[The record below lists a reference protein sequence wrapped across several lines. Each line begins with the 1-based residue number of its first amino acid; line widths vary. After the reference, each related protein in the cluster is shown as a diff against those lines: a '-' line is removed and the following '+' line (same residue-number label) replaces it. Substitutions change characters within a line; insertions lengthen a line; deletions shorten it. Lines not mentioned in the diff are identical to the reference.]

1 MSKAEFLDGLRRAL
15 SATGS
20 SSLIE
25 ENLVYYNNYIDAE
38 ISKGRSEKEVLDE
51 LGDPRLIARSIMDAG
66 GYTDSVVEED
76 ARRSSYDKGYNEG
89 YQNRENGGSFHMFR
103 ISGWQATLALIVI
116 ALVVIGIFYI
126 IGKIIGGIFTL
137 IGPLLG
143 PICMIIAIR
152 WFIKIFRE

>member
-25 ENLVYYNNYIDAE
+25 ENLAYYNNYIDAE
-38 ISKGRSEKEVLDE
+38 ISKGRSEAEVLEE

-66 GYTDSVVEED
+66 GYTDVVTEEEPR
-76 ARRSSYDKGYNEG
+76 RRSSYNES
-89 YQNRENGGSFHMFR
+89 YRDNQNGNSFHMFR
-103 ISGWQATLALIVI
+103 ISGWQATLALIVL

>member
-25 ENLVYYNNYIDAE
+25 ENLAYYNNYIDAE
-38 ISKGRSEKEVLDE
+38 ISKGRSEAEVLEE

-66 GYTDSVVEED
+66 GYTDAVAEEEPK
-76 ARRSSYDKGYNEG
+76 RSSYNES
-89 YQNRENGGSFHMFR
+89 YRDNQNGNSFHMFR
-103 ISGWQATLALIVI
+103 ISGWQATLALIVLV
-116 ALVVIGIFYI
+116 LVVIGIFYI

>member
-25 ENLVYYNNYIDAE
+25 ENLAYYNNYIDAE
-38 ISKGRSEKEVLDE
+38 VSKGRSEEEVLEE

-66 GYTDSVVEED
+66 GYTDAVVEEEPK
-76 ARRSSYDKGYNEG
+76 RSSYNES
-89 YQNRENGGSFHMFR
+89 YRDNQNGNSFHMFR
-103 ISGWQATLALIVI
+103 ISGWQATLALIVL

>member
-25 ENLVYYNNYIDAE
+25 ENLAYYNNYIDAE
-38 ISKGRSEKEVLDE
+38 VSKGRSEKEVLEE

-66 GYTDSVVEED
+66 GYTDAVAEEEPK
-76 ARRSSYDKGYNEG
+76 RSSYNES
-89 YQNRENGGSFHMFR
+89 YRDNQKSNSFHMFR
-103 ISGWQATLALIVI
+103 ISGWQATLALIVL